1 VFDKFSLKNQSPE
14 INLYLRLTFWL
25 FALLLLTKFSPIG
38 AGLTVLVV
46 AAQVFIGMQVLAL
59 SRVDSAQ
66 SALVRTGLG
75 FCLGVILTSLIYVI
89 TVSYTSV
96 LIALGSQI
104 VIFVAALILWFLRR
118 SECHSF
124 VTLQD
129 ISAIKWIAVATLFI
143 LSPEWFWPFPIAIT
157 ISIVF
162 LMREYCWSKGLITRL
177 TFAVISTIVSVIVWL
192 LVLSSRPLQPR
203 LFDDLW
209 MEIWT
214 FSFGKWGFSHNP
226 MMMGESISYHWFSF
240 AWTGQMTHLTLISAA
255 NFVQLQG
262 VVVIAFAVSILILII
277 IKIVSENERLAIVAM
292 LVICATDTK
301 ALFRGIGFHFLQLH
315 SFSQF
320 FSLCLALGLVVLL
333 IDCGGSSFNHSTW
346 IIGLLMLGVI
356 GSKSSTGMCVIVG
369 VFGASISQINFKKG
383 TFRVLIRSW
392 LTLGIYTLV
401 GVVLFYGIEKSASDA
416 KLGRPAWPLNVY
428 GNLWNLYNG
437 PMAQY
442 MWIVILMSIAL
453 GGFGILTFLAILT
466 RMKSKKNLR
475 PVTAFLFFAGLAA
488 GFQMLLGVGDA
499 RWTTADISL
508 YGFQF
513 WVAAVT
519 IIGVGTVLQTLS
531 QPISNRTQKCL
542 IVSATITGVLPIAIN
557 HYWKVEI
564 HDRFWTLFLFN
575 LKTALPFVVA
585 SVFCVS
591 SFLLF
596 KISRRRDHSF
606 LVSLSYGLLAIGV
619 SNLFLYVQN
628 WKGEVG
634 QEYRSWRIIEAN
646 YYQLNS
652 DNNKAIS
659 WILNSTNSDSI
670 LASKNNLNGFSLSVT
685 TGRREFAGI
694 PFTERL
700 LGAHSEREKANRF
713 AIDEFALKGNCDSS
727 LSLRDS
733 GVNYFFVNVTE
744 SFSPDIKRC
753 AGEVFRNKTI
763 VIYSFNLS

>member
-1 VFDKFSLKNQSPE
+1 MLIV
-14 INLYLRLTFWL
+14 T
-25 FALLLLTKFSPIG
+25 
-38 AGLTVLVV
+38 
-46 AAQVFIGMQVLAL
+46 AQVFIGMQVLAL
-59 SRVDSAQ
+59 SHVDSAQ
-66 SALVRTGLG
+66 SALVRIGIG
-75 FCLGVILTSLIYVI
+75 FCLGIILTSLIYVI

-96 LIALGSQI
+96 LFALGSQI
-104 VIFVAALILWFLRR
+104 IIFFAALVLWFLRR
-118 SECHSF
+118 SECHPF
-124 VTLQD
+124 VTIQD
-129 ISAIKWIAVATLFI
+129 ISAIKWIAVATLFS
-143 LSPEWFWPFPIAIT
+143 LSPEWFWPLPIAIT
-157 ISIVF
+157 ILAFF

-177 TFAVISTIVSVIVWL
+177 TFAVISTIVCVIVWL

-262 VVVIAFAVSILILII
+262 VVVIAFAVSVLCLGII
-277 IKIVSENERLAIVAM
+277 RNVSGNDRLAVFAM
-292 LVICATDTK
+292 LMISATDTQ
-301 ALFRGIGFHFLQLH
+301 ALFRGIGFHSLQLH

-320 FSLCLALGLVVLL
+320 FSLCLALGLIVLL
-333 IDCGGSSFNHSTW
+333 SSGDESSFHQSAW
-346 IIGLLMLGVI
+346 VVGLLMLGAI
-356 GSKSSTGMCVIVG
+356 GAKSSTGMCVIVG
-369 VFGASISQINFKKG
+369 VFGASFSQMIFAKS
-383 TFRVLIRSW
+383 TFRAQIKTWLI
-392 LTLGIYTLV
+392 LGMYSLV
-401 GVVLFYGIEKSASDA
+401 GVVLFYGFEKSASDA
-416 KLGRPAWPLNVY
+416 KFGRPAWPINVY
-428 GNLWNLYNG
+428 GDLWDLYNG

-442 MWIVILMSIAL
+442 VWIVTLMSIAL
-453 GGFGILTFLAILT
+453 GGFGVIAFLAIVFRCVT
-466 RMKSKKNLR
+466 STNMRFI
-475 PVTAFLFFAGLAA
+475 TAFLFFAGLAA

-519 IIGVGTVLQTLS
+519 IIGVGTVL
-531 QPISNRTQKCL
+531 PIFSRPTSNRTQKYL
-542 IVSATITGVLPIAIN
+542 IASAVLTGVLPIAIN

-564 HDRFWTLFLFN
+564 LDQFWTLFLVN
-575 LKTALPFVVA
+575 LKTALPLVVTL
-585 SVFCVS
+585 VFCAS

-596 KISRRRDHSF
+596 KIKRRRDHSF
-606 LVSLSYGLLAIGV
+606 VVSLAYGLLAIGI
-619 SNLFLYVQN
+619 SNLVLYVQN

-646 YYQLNS
+646 YYQSNS
-652 DNNKAIS
+652 DNSEATS

-670 LASKNNLNGFSLSVT
+670 LVSKNVLNGFSLSVV

-727 LSLRDS
+727 QRLRDS
-733 GVNYFFVNVTE
+733 GANYYFVNVTE

-753 AGEVFRNKTI
+753 ADEVFRNKTI
-763 VIYSFNLS
+763 VIYSFNLP

>member
-1 VFDKFSLKNQSPE
+1 
-14 INLYLRLTFWL
+14 
-25 FALLLLTKFSPIG
+25 
-38 AGLTVLVV
+38 
-46 AAQVFIGMQVLAL
+46 MQ
-59 SRVDSAQ
+59 Q
-66 SALVRTGLG
+66 T
-75 FCLGVILTSLIYVI
+75 
-89 TVSYTSV
+89 
-96 LIALGSQI
+96 
-104 VIFVAALILWFLRR
+104 LRR
-118 SECHSF
+118 F
-124 VTLQD
+124 
-129 ISAIKWIAVATLFI
+129 
-143 LSPEWFWPFPIAIT
+143 
-157 ISIVF
+157 
-162 LMREYCWSKGLITRL
+162 
-177 TFAVISTIVSVIVWL
+177 
-192 LVLSSRPLQPR
+192 
-203 LFDDLW
+203 
-209 MEIWT
+209 
-214 FSFGKWGFSHNP
+214 FG
-226 MMMGESISYHWFSF
+226 
-240 AWTGQMTHLTLISAA
+240 
-255 NFVQLQG
+255 
-262 VVVIAFAVSILILII
+262 
-277 IKIVSENERLAIVAM
+277 
-292 LVICATDTK
+292 
-301 ALFRGIGFHFLQLH
+301 GIGFHFLQLH

-320 FSLCLALGLVVLL
+320 FSLCLALGLLLLL
-333 IDCGGSSFNHSTW
+333 ISCDEFSFHQSAW
-346 IIGLLMLGVI
+346 VIGLLMLGAI
-356 GSKSSTGMCVIVG
+356 GAKSSTGMCVIVG
-369 VFGASISQINFKKG
+369 VFGASISQINFKKS
-383 TFRVLIRSW
+383 TFRAQIKTLLI
-392 LTLGIYTLV
+392 LGIYSLV
-401 GVVLFYGIEKSASDA
+401 GVVLFYGFEKSASDA
-416 KLGRPAWPLNVY
+416 KLGRPAWPINVY

-442 MWIVILMSIAL
+442 VWIVILMSIAL
-453 GGFGILTFLAILT
+453 GGFGFLTFIAILT
-466 RMKSKKNLR
+466 RMKSEKNLR

-519 IIGVGTVLQTLS
+519 IIGVGTVLPTFS
-531 QPISNRTQKCL
+531 RPISSRKQKCF
-542 IVSATITGVLPIAIN
+542 IASAVLTGVLPVAIN

-564 HDRFWTLFLFN
+564 HDQFWTLFLFN

-585 SVFCVS
+585 SVFCAS

-619 SNLFLYVQN
+619 SNLYLYVQN

-646 YYQLNS
+646 YYQPNS
-652 DNNKAIS
+652 DNNEATS

-670 LASKNNLNGFSLSVT
+670 LASKNVLNGFSLSVM

-700 LGAHSEREKANRF
+700 LGAHSEREKTNRF

-753 AGEVFRNKTI
+753 ADEVFRNKTI